1 MHPALATVAEAARG
15 TPFENQLWLV
25 GGAVR
30 DELLSL
36 GEGEASASQTDFDIV
51 LEGDALALARLLR
64 EKGAS
69 SIAPVVYPRF
79 GTAMVHVAGS
89 NVELVTAR
97 RESYE
102 ATSRKPNVE
111 PATLY
116 EDAQRRDF
124 TVNTLM
130 RNLHTGELRDP
141 LGVGLRDLEARV
153 LRTPVDPSRTFY
165 DDPLRMLRAVRFRW
179 KLGFAPAQ
187 GLYEAIANEAYRL
200 GSDVPSEVRR
210 SLRTTNLQ
218 DDGRGQ
224 SASELAQS
232 KDVVSAERIRDE
244 WVKMLLHPTASSAMR
259 DLMSLGLLDQFAPEF
274 LAMEGVDQGRY
285 HHLDVWEHT
294 LLVVNNLRQP
304 RTLTLTL
311 AALLHD
317 IGKPSTWSADYEANI
332 RFYGH
337 ETVGAEMAEKM
348 LRRLK
353 FSNEDIAPVVSL
365 VKNHMRLGSFKE
377 FTPTAARRLLRDMG
391 DLLEPLFDLVEAD
404 AASLRPGVRV
414 MDLAPI
420 RARVAEVSALTP
432 ATSLESPLRGNEI
445 MAMLNL
451 AAGPEVGR
459 IKQAIL
465 NEVLEG
471 RIDPGDKAAAQRF
484 LKQQST

>member
-1 MHPALATVAEAARG
+1 M
-15 TPFENQLWLV
+15 FENQLWLV

-30 DELLSL
+30 DELLDSPSPSDACSDREGAGGW
-36 GEGEASASQTDFDIV
+36 GEGPSDFDIV
-51 LEGDALALARLLR
+51 LEGDALALADLLWK
-64 EKGAS
+64 KGVS

-79 GTAMVHVAGS
+79 GTAMVHAAGS
-89 NVELVTAR
+89 NVELITAR

-111 PATLY
+111 PATLL
-116 EDAQRRDF
+116 EDARRRDF

-130 RNLHTGELRDP
+130 RNLHTFELRDP
-141 LGVGLRDLEARV
+141 LGMGLDDLHAKI
-153 LRTPVDPSRTFY
+153 LRTPLPPEETFR

-179 KLGFAPAQ
+179 KLGFEPAP
-187 GLYEAIANEAYRL
+187 GLYEAIA
-200 GSDVPSEVRR
+200 SEVER
-210 SLRTTNLQ
+210 L
-218 DDGRGQ
+218 DI
-224 SASELAQS
+224 
-232 KDVVSAERIRDE
+232 VSAERIRDE
-244 WVKMLLHPTASSAMR
+244 WVKMLLHPTASGAMR
-259 DLMSLGLLDQFAPEF
+259 DLMSLGLLDRFAPEF
-274 LAMEGVDQGRY
+274 RAMEGVDQGRY

-294 LLVVNNLRQP
+294 LLVVDNLRPP
-304 RTLTLTL
+304 RSLTLTL

-353 FSNEDIAPVVSL
+353 FSNEDVAPVVSL

-414 MDLAPI
+414 LDLAPI
-420 RARVAEVSALTP
+420 RARVAQVSASTP
-432 ATSLESPLRGNEI
+432 VESLESPLSGDEI
-445 MAMLNL
+445 MALLNL
-451 AAGPEVGR
+451 EAGPEVGR
-459 IKQAIL
+459 LKQAIL